1 MAESITTTN
10 KIMDKLSKQYAFLL
24 MQAEATN
31 SRQEALAL
39 IHRADAIRQEMTQ
52 LDQQHPVLH

>member
-1 MAESITTTN
+1 
-10 KIMDKLSKQYAFLL
+10 MDKLSKQYAFLL